1 MTARSFTDETA
12 ARASGNPPGAGP
24 PPVRRRVVV
33 WLVLYGLLLFEIAVA
48 AVMYNP
54 VSGQFGFNAA
64 AKTALISGGVCG
76 GLSLLWAFLLWRG
89 ARWPLIG
96 AVMST
101 TLFLAAFSWRATV
114 AWTAFAGGASEKA
127 YAASLISLMGL
138 ASLALIVLLL
148 RERVMQRNRTKSTT
162 GNIQPAFK

>member
-12 ARASGNPPGAGP
+12 ARASGNLPGAGP

-54 VSGQFGFNAA
+54 VNGQFGFNPA

-96 AVMST
+96 AVMS
-101 TLFLAAFSWRATV
+101 LQYRHRHRQLRPLAAH
-114 AWTAFAGGASEKA
+114 
-127 YAASLISLMGL
+127 GL
-138 ASLALIVLLL
+138 NCA
-148 RERVMQRNRTKSTT
+148 RHQ
-162 GNIQPAFK
+162 G